1 MTTMTMIESNIL
13 NEYGVYRKFSNKKK
27 KILLKMIVIRC
38 DGDDDD
44 SNSRNYRR

>member
-27 KILLKMIVIRC
+27 KNPTK
-38 DGDDDD
+38 DD
-44 SNSRNYRR
+44 SD